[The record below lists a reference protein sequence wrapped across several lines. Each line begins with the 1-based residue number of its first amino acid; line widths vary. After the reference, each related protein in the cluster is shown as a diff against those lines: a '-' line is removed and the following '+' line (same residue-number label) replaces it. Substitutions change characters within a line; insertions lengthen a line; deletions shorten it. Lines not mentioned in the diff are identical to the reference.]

1 MGGEDVEIIIV
12 FDGGFWKIFLEVVI
26 LEVGFKGYREFVF
39 LENRVK
45 RGKDIVGIRKMKKDT
60 EEGKEGRSEGIRK

>member
-45 RGKDIVGIRKMKKDT
+45 RGKDIVGIRKMKKDI